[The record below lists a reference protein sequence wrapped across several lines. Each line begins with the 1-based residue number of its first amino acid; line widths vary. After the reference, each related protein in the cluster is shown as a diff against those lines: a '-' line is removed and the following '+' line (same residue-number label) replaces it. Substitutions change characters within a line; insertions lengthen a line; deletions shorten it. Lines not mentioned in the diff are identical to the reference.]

1 MKEHVK
7 VLRFDGW
14 TVTVNSPKQA
24 SQIFRQPVASRS
36 PLRQVRYRMF
46 LSVKT
51 KNLLNYIQLPSD
63 NRLDIVSVVFD
74 KYLLLKVS
82 KIEASER

>member
-1 MKEHVK
+1 M
-7 VLRFDGW
+7 
-14 TVTVNSPKQA
+14 NSPKQA
-24 SQIFRQPVASRS
+24 SQIFRLPVASRS
-36 PLRQVRYRMF
+36 PLRQVLCRMF

-51 KNLLNYIQLPSD
+51 KNLLDYIQLPSD

-82 KIEASER
+82 EIEASER